1 MCNTCC
7 GCGAKLYTLLLL
19 KFFFSKLSIFFWS
32 RTIDIVTQKAKVFMS
47 GGAVVDASAQDVA
60 GLMDMLQDVRD
71 VSILMI
77 GKGGSGKRSLANA
90 ILRNNSSGGHF
101 GADRGNIDLFTSESI
116 EVEKAGVKVT
126 VHDIVGFE
134 DSAVPNKDIKSE
146 IERGCSM
153 DRLSALVVCFK
164 WDDRFDMVA
173 KRILKIL
180 CDLEKMVWE
189 KVIFALTHCDQVP
202 PDYQEMDLDGKNMLL
217 RATYAK
223 WRESLTVELGKLKVN
238 EQVISNVKIVP
249 TTHTSITLEDYS
261 VLFSEGI
268 TDWLENLWFH
278 VIETVPQW
286 QQIPAE
292 ILTLLRV
299 YLLHRPDNG
308 SDAGIAVTVED
319 VEKFLTKGRIKGIFL
334 GGTIGGVVSSIA
346 GGGVLS
352 GVLLS
357 EVISAVIGIST
368 ACAVATAA
376 SGEWLQG
383 FSELLVWQL

>member
-1 MCNTCC
+1 MDE
-7 GCGAKLYTLLLL
+7 
-19 KFFFSKLSIFFWS
+19 S
-32 RTIDIVTQKAKVFMS
+32 
-47 GGAVVDASAQDVA
+47 ASDVA
-60 GLMDMLQDVRD
+60 GLRDMLQNVRD
-71 VSILMI
+71 VSILMV
-77 GKGGSGKRSLANA
+77 GKGGSGKTSLANA

-101 GADRGNIDLFTSESI
+101 GTDRGNIELFTSESI
-116 EVEKAGVKVT
+116 EGEAGVKVT

-134 DSAVPNKDIKSE
+134 DQKVPNEDIKSA
-146 IERGCSM
+146 IERGCSV
-153 DRLSALVVCFK
+153 DRLTALVVCFK

-180 CDLEKMVWE
+180 CDLEKIAWE
-189 KVIFALTHCDQVP
+189 KVIFALTHCDRVP
-202 PDYQEMDLDGKNMLL
+202 PDYQQMDKDGKEMFL

-223 WRESLTVELGKLKVN
+223 WRESLKVELGKLEVD

-278 VIETVPQW
+278 VIETVPQCP
-286 QQIPAE
+286 QIRAE
-292 ILTLLRV
+292 MMTLLRV
-299 YLLHRPDNG
+299 HLLHRPDN
-308 SDAGIAVTVED
+308 SSVAGTAVTVED
-319 VEKFLTKGRIKGIFL
+319 VEKFLTKERIKGIFL
-334 GGTIGGVVSSIA
+334 GGAIGGIVSSIA

-368 ACAVATAA
+368 VCAVATVA
-376 SGEWLQG
+376 SGGVAAGVLG
-383 FSELLVWQL
+383 AAGVATLVAVILYYIYKRRQQQ